1 MVLIDGF
8 VIWVFSGQYLKYQN
22 QFFVF
27 HKHGTHKV
35 RFRQHPPLWVFD
47 DTNPTIRNESL
58 RSKPCQIHIKP
69 IETIIVGNVWLEEN
83 GMQNSALLARFL
95 AWSFESNVSHARE
108 ACLAPP
114 LKNEKSLASNFV
126 RPRSVK
132 ISWNHWG
139 ISVGIHTGP
148 TSTSTEIGEKVCGWS
163 ISINPNTLLQIQRE
177 AACDWNILKY
187 IAQIFEGQNVFSM
200 NQGKATFAS
209 AMPLLI
215 VKHINSSLMCPGQSK
230 FELLK
235 LHRIVGK
242 IVAMLALLHLI
253 RQGVSHGNH

>member
-1 MVLIDGF
+1 MLVGQFYFQFFSILPQSERWFPKCFGTGRFKRARITIENHRLPKLPLATRHPCPSQYGPMVLIDGF

-83 GMQNSALLARFL
+83 GMQNSALLVRFL

-187 IAQIFEGQNVFSM
+187 IAQIFEG
-200 NQGKATFAS
+200 
-209 AMPLLI
+209 
-215 VKHINSSLMCPGQSK
+215 
-230 FELLK
+230 
-235 LHRIVGK
+235 
-242 IVAMLALLHLI
+242 
-253 RQGVSHGNH
+253 